1 MKVFRRDMACHVR
14 GDAISSTHKRGH
26 GRRGHGK
33 PCPYVFALC
42 LALAGC
48 APQNAPQTQVANNAA
63 ATTDNIEYSKSDTS
77 NNQIVVGQFLD
88 GKTPL
93 SMRFKELSSDW
104 KRIEI
109 NVANPDESDP
119 SRANNDRF
127 PVQLLRETTGARH
140 GVYFTQWKT
149 VAQNDDTF
157 LVCYRSPDFDDSDLR
172 ALFTV
177 KNEYSKPDASR
188 FIGAI
193 SQWMDKRPLDFV
205 LLNMKNIKVVGN
217 AQAVNWSQSLE
228 RVRAWANKNL
238 SSESSTRLSSRER
251 LQLLANATLRFAR
264 DNDDTL
270 PPLDDAMQAQLKSYV
285 FDEIWWREP
294 QSDRPFIANAVL
306 SNKKL
311 AHIASPQDMI
321 LFYEANAD
329 ARGHRNA
336 SFLDGSAREL
346 NAADW
351 EKYRR
356 GSKIP

>member
-1 MKVFRRDMACHVR
+1 MRVFRRDMACHVR
-14 GDAISSTHKRGH
+14 RFKLLHS
-26 GRRGHGK
+26 GHGK

-48 APQNAPQTQVANNAA
+48 APQNAPQTQVANNAT
-63 ATTDNIEYSKSDTS
+63 TTDNIEYSKSNQS

-127 PVQLLRETTGARH
+127 PVQLLRETVGARP

-157 LVCYRSPDFDDSDLR
+157 LVCYRAPDFDDSDIR

-188 FIGAI
+188 FIGTV
-193 SQWMDKRPLDFV
+193 SQWIDEKPLDFV

-228 RVRAWANKNL
+228 KVRAWANKNL

-251 LQLLANATLRFAR
+251 LQLLSNATLRFAR
-264 DNDDTL
+264 DNNDTL
-270 PPLDDAMQAQLKSYV
+270 PPLDNAKQSLKRYV
-285 FDEIWWREP
+285 FDEIWWREA
-294 QSDRPFIANAVL
+294 QTDKPFAVNAVL

-321 LFYEANAD
+321 LFYEADAD
-329 ARGHRNA
+329 ARGNRNA
-336 SFLDGSAREL
+336 AFLDGSAREL

-351 EKYRR
+351 EKHRR

>member
-1 MKVFRRDMACHVR
+1 MKYRVRVRTHPVETRLNASLPVVF
-14 GDAISSTHKRGH
+14 S
-26 GRRGHGK
+26 
-33 PCPYVFALC
+33 L
-42 LALAGC
+42 LLAGC
-48 APQNAPQTQVANNAA
+48 APQNAPQTQVAN
-63 ATTDNIEYSKSDTS
+63 TTENIEYSKS
-77 NNQIVVGQFLD
+77 NQIVVGQFLD

-104 KRIEI
+104 KRIGI
-109 NVANPDESDP
+109 NVVLDQSDK
-119 SRANNDRF
+119 SRDNNDRF
-127 PVQLLRETTGARH
+127 PVEILRETLGARH

-157 LVCYRSPDFDDSDLR
+157 LVCYRAPDFDDSDIR

-177 KNEYSKPDASR
+177 KNEYSKPNASQ
-188 FIGAI
+188 FIGTI
-193 SQWMDKRPLDFV
+193 SQWIDERPLDFV

-228 RVRAWANKNL
+228 RVRAWADGNL

-264 DNDDTL
+264 DNNDTL
-270 PPLDDAMQAQLKSYV
+270 PPLDDSVQTILKRYV

-294 QSDRPFIANAVL
+294 QSDKAFVANAVL
-306 SNKKL
+306 SSKKL

-321 LFYEANAD
+321 LFYESNAD
-329 ARGHRNA
+329 ARGNRNA
-336 SFLDGSAREL
+336 AFLDGSAREL
-346 NAADW
+346 NADEW
-351 EKYRR
+351 EKHRR